1 MDAAIILKIQIE
13 LLSLSLL
20 VASLKEEEAN
30 GSKEEQARLTAP
42 LSVKKAANLGLSLY
56 EQYGGS
62 KELRLSQALAQE
74 KPITF
79 KDIDEMWDF
88 FENSEIDKS
97 KPGWG
102 NKEYP
107 SVDWIRWLLMGGT
120 PGWHWASTTKQ
131 LASAMNE

>member
-1 MDAAIILKIQIE
+1 MDAAILVQVQLEI
-13 LLSLSLL
+13 LSLSLL

-42 LSVKKAANLGLSLY
+42 ESVKKAAQLGISLY
-56 EQYGGS
+56 EQYGGR
-62 KELRLSQALAQE
+62 KELRLPQALAQE

-79 KDIDEMWDF
+79 KDIDEMLDF
-88 FENSEIDKS
+88 FENSQIDHS

-107 SVDWIRWLLMGGT
+107 SVDWIRWLLMGGN